1 MPDKDQFGIYNKDEL
16 SLIKN
21 TFADNDVLLY
31 AVRKVLLQFPL
42 TDPEKNLIK
51 LGVTPEVYAV
61 LKKRILP
68 DIGSEYPLGQL
79 PSLLITL
86 TKNLQEKDAIE
97 MGDLFEAK
105 KLELDYLTQQFE
117 VLKDLDAPQHIKLAD
132 MSVIETTPRA
142 DTTRSNFIGMTAYLF
157 LLGYIDPSLNMIKVI
172 AGAKEETI
180 DQQEKRLK
188 KDSTQ

>member
-42 TDPEKNLIK
+42 TDPEKNLLK

-79 PSLLITL
+79 PSLLTTL
-86 TKNLQEKDAIE
+86 TKNLQEKNAEE
-97 MGDLFEAK
+97 MADLFAAK
-105 KLELDYLTQQFE
+105 KLEIDYLAQQFA
-117 VLKDLDAPQHIKLAD
+117 VLQDLEAPQPIKLAQ
-132 MSVIETTPRA
+132 MAVIPEGKANMNAT
-142 DTTRSNFIGMTAYLF
+142 FGLMTAYLF